1 MRESFT
7 SLLKNNDRCSI
18 YGEKQMKDRIISRE
32 GYSGNKIFYGWRI
45 VAACFILLF
54 CFGGAGFYSFSIF
67 IKPFEAYFGWAR
79 SQVALAGS
87 IFLLMNGAAQ
97 PLFGRLCQKI
107 GPKKVIIM
115 GCLTSGVSFF
125 LVTLVK
131 SLWAFYLVY
140 AILSLTLSAITFVPV
155 SSLLSVWFERRRGTA
170 IGIAYIGISAGGM
183 VMSPLIGA
191 IIGRFG
197 WQYTFIMLGILMWI
211 LALPVALFVIK
222 DNPAAMGLSP
232 DGDDSFVPSHV
243 DSPKPDGSHKSITGE
258 GWPLRQALR
267 SGQYWWI
274 VTAFCLVSVGYMG
287 VLQHQVPLISEKGI
301 PYTFATFALG
311 MISAMGGLGKFGL
324 GRLTESMPFKWVM
337 VICFSLQIIG
347 LILLLNLHNMAT
359 LSLYAIFFGFGM
371 GGVIVLQP
379 LAISKYFGLA
389 SFGLLL
395 GVCQLFHS
403 IGASMGSF
411 LSGLLY
417 DHFGNYQQALM
428 VYILLYLIGIAAVFL
443 AGKPKKI

>member
-1 MRESFT
+1 
-7 SLLKNNDRCSI
+7 
-18 YGEKQMKDRIISRE
+18 MKDKVISL
-32 GYSGNKIFYGWRI
+32 GASPGNKIFYGWRI

-79 SQVALAGS
+79 SQIALAGA
-87 IFLLMNGAAQ
+87 IFLLMNGTVQ
-97 PLFGRLCQKI
+97 PLYGRLCQKI
-107 GPKKVIIM
+107 GPKKVLII

-125 LVTLVK
+125 QITLIK
-131 SLWAFYLVY
+131 SLWSLYLVY

-155 SSLLSVWFERRRGTA
+155 STLLSVWFERRRGTA
-170 IGIAYIGISAGGM
+170 IGLAYIGISAGGL
-183 VMSPLIGA
+183 VMSPIIGA

-197 WQYTFIMLGILMWI
+197 WQYTFIMLGILMWV
-211 LALPVALFVIK
+211 LALPVTLLIIK
-222 DNPAAMGLSP
+222 DNPADLGLSP
-232 DGDDSFVPSHV
+232 DGDPPLAPLSGDTL
-243 DSPKPDGSHKSITGE
+243 KAGGSNKSITGE
-258 GWPLRQALR
+258 GWPLGQALK

-301 PYTFATFALG
+301 PYAFATIALG

-324 GRLTESMPFKWVM
+324 GRLTESIPFKWVM
-337 VICFSLQIIG
+337 VICFSMQIIG
-347 LILLLNLHNMAT
+347 LTLLLNLHSMTT

-379 LAISKYFGLA
+379 LAISRYFGLA
-389 SFGLLL
+389 SFGILL
-395 GVCQLFHS
+395 GICQLFHS
-403 IGASMGSF
+403 IGSSMGSF

-428 VYILLYLIGIAAVFL
+428 VYIVLYFIGIAAVFL
-443 AGKPKKI
+443 AGKPRKYKKDTMAAKTFELP